1 MERFEVPDGAEIDAT
16 SILDEPSILVIDDDE
31 GTRRTLSMILERKGY
46 EVETVGTS
54 EEALRRV
61 DEQAFNVVFLDVK
74 LPDGRGPDLL
84 KPLKEHHPDVDVIV
98 FTGYA
103 SLETAVRALNE
114 GATAYVTKPLDV
126 DDVLAEVRK
135 ILKRQRL
142 AKEKEAAQRRLRRS
156 ERRYRTLFDG
166 VPVGLYRS
174 TPDGRFLHAN
184 QALVEMLG
192 YPDRKALMQVDV
204 LSLYVD
210 PQERAHQKELLE
222 KEGILRG
229 FEIRLRRRDGSVI
242 WVRDTVQVAKAVRGQ
257 PVIYQGSLEDIT
269 KRKRAEEEIKEQAR
283 ELARLNAQL
292 EWLALIQ
299 SALSLATDEEEI
311 LTAVTLGIDLD
322 HLPSRVSLHYLDADE
337 SGELSTLYPVA
348 IWQDGIVMSDHPEL
362 GERREIADLPTAR
375 LWRQASE
382 APIFLSDVEED
393 PRVGEG
399 IREATAG
406 RELRA
411 MALLPLRSGGQ
422 WIALVEFLWSEPHAF
437 STEERFYFRRILESL
452 EAVVARRRAYV
463 ARRRSE
469 ARYRTVFQ
477 TTGTAMVIIE
487 EDTTLS
493 LVNEKYEK
501 LSGYAKAEVEGKV
514 SWTEAVV
521 PEDRERMMRYHRMR
535 RSDPDAVP
543 GQYEFRFVDRDG
555 EIKEI
560 LAAIDLIPGTKQSVV
575 SLLDITERKQA
586 KQALERQLERVS
598 LLNEIARS
606 IAARHDL
613 ESVFRVVV
621 GKLEHRFADLASIW
635 LREGESEVFS
645 LASAGDQSRQA
656 LEQSELP
663 RQMTVPSILAESLM
677 GGEVRYL
684 EDLSVLDESVL
695 GHLVERLDVRSAV
708 VAPLV
713 AEGGVLGVLV
723 SGRREGD
730 AFSSAER
737 EFLEGLS
744 KHVAL
749 AVHQTQLHQSLQEA
763 YDDLRQTQRAM
774 LREERLRALGEMAS
788 GIAHD
793 INNAISPIPLYTA
806 IIGQEEGLSQRART
820 HLRTIE
826 TAVRD
831 VEETVGRMRQF
842 YREREE
848 EDLAPVRVN
857 RAVEQAIELTR
868 PRWRDVPQE
877 RGYVIHL
884 ERDFEDDL
892 PPVMGNEGEIRQA
905 VTNLIFNAVDA
916 MPDGGTLSLR
926 TQLDERPPAQIV
938 IEVSDTGIG
947 MDEETQRRCLQ
958 PFFSTKGERGSGM
971 GLATTYG
978 TMQRHGGDVQVESTL
993 GEGTTMR
1000 LLFPLRE
1007 TVDEGDSEVA
1017 DVPVSPLRILCVD
1030 DERMVRDALR
1040 EALQGAGHS
1049 VALADG
1055 GEAGLERFVVAL
1067 HRGEPFDVVITD
1079 LGMPG
1084 VTGRQVAQGVK
1095 AESPE
1100 TPVILLTGWGQQLSA
1115 EDNIPAAV
1123 DLLLNK
1129 PPSLEALNRALARVT
1144 SPPSL
1149 PAE

>member
-1 MERFEVPDGAEIDAT
+1 MALSEASDGVGIDAV
-16 SILDEPSILVIDDDE
+16 SILDEPRILVIDDDR
-31 GTRRTLSMILERKGY
+31 GTRRTLSLILERKGY
-46 EVETVGTS
+46 EVETVSTS
-54 EEALRRV
+54 EEALRRA

-84 KPLKEHHPDVDVIV
+84 RPLKERHPDVDVIV
-98 FTGYA
+98 FTGHA

-114 GATAYVTKPLDV
+114 GATAYVTKPLDI
-126 DDVLAEVRK
+126 DDVLTEVRK

-166 VPVGLYRS
+166 VPVGLYRT

-184 QALVEMLG
+184 QALVDMLG

-204 LSLYVD
+204 TSLYVD
-210 PQERAHQKELLE
+210 TQERARQKELLE
-222 KEGILRG
+222 EEGILRG

-242 WVRDTVQVAKAVRGQ
+242 WGRDTVRVAKAVRGQ

-269 KRKRAEEEIKEQAR
+269 ERKQAEEEIKQQAR
-283 ELARLNAQL
+283 ELARLNTQL

-299 SALSLATDEEEI
+299 SALSLATDEEDI

-322 HLPSRVSLHYLDADE
+322 HLPSRVSLHYLEGDE
-337 SGELSTLYPVA
+337 SGELTTLYPVA
-348 IWQDGIVMSDHPEL
+348 IWQDGIVTPDHPEL
-362 GERREIADLPTAR
+362 GKRRALADLPTAR
-375 LWRQASE
+375 LWRQTSE
-382 APIFLSDVEED
+382 APVFLSDVEAD
-393 PRVGEG
+393 PRAGEG
-399 IREATAG
+399 IRRVAARRG
-406 RELRA
+406 FRA
-411 MALLPLRSGGQ
+411 MALLPLRGGGQ
-422 WIALVEFLWSEPHAF
+422 WLGLVEFLWPEPHAF
-437 STEERFYFRRILESL
+437 SAEERFYFRRMLESL

-493 LVNEKYEK
+493 LVNEEYER
-501 LSGYAKAEVEGKV
+501 LSGYTREEVEGKA

-521 PEDRERMMRYHRMR
+521 PEDRERMMRYHRLR
-535 RSDPDAVP
+535 RSDPEAAP

-555 EIKEI
+555 EIKDI
-560 LAAIDLIPGTKQSVV
+560 LAAIDLIPGTKKSVV
-575 SLLDITERKQA
+575 SLLDITERKRA

-606 IAARHDL
+606 IVARHDL
-613 ESVFRVVV
+613 KSVFRVVV
-621 GKLEHRFADLASIW
+621 DKLEDRFADLASIW
-635 LREGESEVFS
+635 LREGESDGFA
-645 LASAGDQSRQA
+645 LASAGDRSRQV
-656 LEQSELP
+656 LEQSSLP
-663 RQMTVPSILAESLM
+663 QQMAVPSMLAESLT
-677 GGEVRYL
+677 GGDVCYL
-684 EDLSVLDESVL
+684 DDLAPLDEPVL
-695 GHLVERLDVRSAV
+695 EQLGVRSAV

-723 SGRREGD
+723 SGRYEED
-730 AFSSAER
+730 AFSGAER
-737 EFLEGLS
+737 DFLEGLS

-806 IIGQEEGLSQRART
+806 IVGQEEGLSQRART

-826 TAVRD
+826 MAVKD

-848 EDLAPVRVN
+848 EALAPVRVN
-857 RAVEQAIELTR
+857 RAVQQAIELTR
-868 PRWRDVPQE
+868 PRWRDLPQE
-877 RGYVIHL
+877 HGYVIHL

-892 PPVMGNEGEIRQA
+892 PPVVGNEGEIRQA

-926 TQLDERPPAQIV
+926 TRLDERPPAQIV
-938 IEVSDTGIG
+938 VEVSDTGIG

-1007 TVDEGDSEVA
+1007 AVDEEGVEVA
-1017 DVPVSPLRILCVD
+1017 AVPVSPLRILCVD
-1030 DERMVRDALR
+1030 DEPLVRDALQ
-1040 EALQGAGHS
+1040 EALQDAGHS
-1049 VALADG
+1049 VTLADG
-1055 GEAGLERFVVAL
+1055 GEAALEQFELAL

-1084 VTGRQVAQGVK
+1084 VTGRRVARGVK
-1095 AESPE
+1095 AASPE

-1115 EDNIPAAV
+1115 EDDIPAAV

-1129 PPSLEALNRALARVT
+1129 PPSIEGLSRALARVT
-1144 SPPSL
+1144 SPSPF
-1149 PAE
+1149 PAQ